1 MPEVQAR
8 EEERSAFRGLSR
20 RDFMKYCAYL
30 TAFIG
35 LDAAA
40 IPKVAEALETA
51 AATPIVVWSQF
62 QECTGC
68 TVALLQSTSPSPG
81 QLILQ
86 QISLAYLE
94 TAMATAGAYN
104 AAGQNYTEMN
114 FEEAFKKGA
123 VWICEGAVATKIP
136 GAMTV
141 AGKTSVDI
149 VKETYPKAKATIAIG
164 SCACFGNIQKAAPD
178 PTGAMGIREYLRTQG
193 GVPDATVINMAR
205 CPANPEDLL
214 AVITSFLV
222 TGKVPELDA
231 QGRPLFLYG
240 QTIHDN
246 CERRGHFD
254 AGEFV
259 EQFGDANTA
268 KNYCLYKVGCKG
280 PVTYAPCAVTR
291 WNGRVSWCN
300 ESGGPCIGCS
310 EDNFW
315 DDLSPFTS
323 EIPGWSF
330 PGLAGVNPAT
340 VGAVLGAA
348 TVVGLGAH
356 AIGQVA
362 TGRAFKGGSHAPESD
377 KPAADKPKAD
387 SKKGGDA

>member
-1 MPEVQAR
+1 
-8 EEERSAFRGLSR
+8 
-20 RDFMKYCAYL
+20 MKYCAWL

-40 IPKVAEALETA
+40 VPQVAEALESA
-51 AATPIVVWSQF
+51 ATTPIVVWSQF

-68 TVALLQSTSPSPG
+68 TVALLQNTAPDPG

-94 TAMATAGAYN
+94 TAMATTGAFN
-104 AAGQNYTEMN
+104 AKGENYTEMN
-114 FEEAFKKGA
+114 FKEAFDKGA
-123 VWICEGAVATKIP
+123 VWICEGSVATKIP
-136 GAMTV
+136 YAMSIT
-141 AGKTSVDI
+141 GKTSMDV

-164 SCACFGNIQKAAPD
+164 SCASFGNLQAAAPD
-178 PTGAMGIREYLRTQG
+178 PTGAMGIGQFLREKG
-193 GVPDATVINMAR
+193 GIPDAKVVNVSR
-205 CPANPEDLL
+205 CPGNGEDLL
-214 AVITSFLV
+214 AVITYILV
-222 TGKVPELDA
+222 QGKLPELDA
-231 QGRPLFLYG
+231 EGRPLFLYG

-254 AGEFV
+254 VGEFV
-259 EQFGDANTA
+259 EQFGDANSA
-268 KNYCLYKVGCKG
+268 KGYCLYKVGCKG

-300 ESGGPCIGCS
+300 ASGGPCIGCS

-315 DDLSPFTS
+315 DSLQPFTS
-323 EIPGWSF
+323 EIPGWSY
-330 PGLAGVNPAT
+330 PGLEGVNPAT
-340 VGAVLGAA
+340 VGLVLGGA

-356 AIGQVA
+356 FIGQVA
-362 TGRAFKGGSHAPESD
+362 TGRVFKGGPHEPEAGA
-377 KPAADKPKAD
+377 KPASKDAAD